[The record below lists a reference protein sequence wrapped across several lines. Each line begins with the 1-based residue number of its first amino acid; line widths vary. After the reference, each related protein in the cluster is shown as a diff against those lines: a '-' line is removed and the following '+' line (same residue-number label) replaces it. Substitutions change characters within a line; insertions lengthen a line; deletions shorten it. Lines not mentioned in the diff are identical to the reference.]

1 VAFEF
6 SWRGAVVEIVRLV
19 VSVSVRSESGVE
31 VRRDPRMRFALF
43 RLMGDSVA
51 RIVCL
56 ESE

>member
-1 VAFEF
+1 
-6 SWRGAVVEIVRLV
+6 
-19 VSVSVRSESGVE
+19 VSVRSESGVE